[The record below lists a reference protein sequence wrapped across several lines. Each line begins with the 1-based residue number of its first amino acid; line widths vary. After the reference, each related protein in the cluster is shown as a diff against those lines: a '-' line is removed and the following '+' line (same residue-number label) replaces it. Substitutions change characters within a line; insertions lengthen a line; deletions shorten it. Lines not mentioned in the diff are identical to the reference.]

1 MKILLTTFLLFII
14 SLSLRAEKK
23 IDITPIKLP
32 YDSLILKDIYAS
44 KSNILVRSENTIYR
58 SSDNGDNWNI
68 VFESTKKISQLYAL
82 DSLTAFIV
90 GDSGMVYRTY
100 DFGESWVN
108 FTSNEDQN
116 FKGIAAKDSANY
128 MIISEFRA
136 YIHKKDSTNL
146 IPLAYV
152 SDIPLYNIIY
162 SSNKYY
168 FHGLKKKETNTDEMG
183 NENVILFLPYNV
195 FDGEK
200 LEQYNSLEIQ
210 AIADH
215 PYTTTDSLR
224 LFSSNYGVYHSA
236 VNKYSKDAGINL
248 NRGINSIFYFDV
260 VAILFQ
266 NDNIIHVDEYQG
278 NTSFFSREGIW
289 VTTSLESLLNPK
301 FDGQSLNYYNKLEH
315 QNLNIKPINSVS
327 RKDSNSFYIASNNS
341 TIYRADFTDVITSV
355 EIDKSVPIRVHGNIL
370 SFDDKVDILSIY
382 NYMGIPVN
390 YTPIT
395 DTMYRIPKGLNF
407 ITYSTNS
414 VVSTMKVLVVK
425 E

>member
-1 MKILLTTFLLFII
+1 MQ
-14 SLSLRAEKK
+14 AEKK

-32 YDSLILKDIYAS
+32 YESLILKDIYAS

-68 VFESTKKISQLYAL
+68 VLESKKKISQLYAL

-100 DFGESWVN
+100 DYGESWVN

-116 FKGIAAKDSANY
+116 FKAIAAKDSANY
-128 MIISEFRA
+128 MIISEFKA

-168 FHGLKKKETNTDEMG
+168 FNGLKKKETYTDQMG
-183 NENVILFLPYNV
+183 IKRVNLNLPYLEY
-195 FDGEK
+195 DGET
-200 LEQYNSLEIQ
+200 LTQSNSLELYIT
-210 AIADH
+210 ADH
-215 PYTTTDSLR
+215 PQSTTDSLR
-224 LFSSNYGVYHSA
+224 LFPSNYGVYHSA
-236 VNKYSKDAGINL
+236 VNNYKKDAGINL
-248 NRGINSIFYFDV
+248 NRGISSIFYFDE
-260 VAILFQ
+260 VAILFH
-266 NDNIIHVDEYQG
+266 NDNVIHVDEYQD
-278 NTSFFSREGIW
+278 NATFFSREGIW
-289 VTTSLESLLNPK
+289 VTTSLESLLKPLY
-301 FDGQSLNYYNKLEH
+301 DGESLNYYYKLEF
-315 QNLNIKPINSVS
+315 QDLNIKPINSVS
-327 RKDSNSFYIASNNS
+327 RQDSNSFYIASNNS

-355 EIDKSVPIRVHGNIL
+355 EIDRSVPIRVNGNIL
-370 SFDDKVDILSIY
+370 SFDDKVDIISIY
-382 NYMGIPVN
+382 NYMGLPVN

-407 ITYSTNS
+407 ITYSTS
-414 VVSTMKVLVVK
+414 GGVRTMKVYVA